1 LQEKVPQA
9 DRAVFSAALAFLG
22 YRCETGTAALSPK
35 GFYFWLGPKVT
46 KTQGLDLMSDKFVKA
61 FRASAQVPTKGRKG
75 CAALGSGE
83 VKVFAEALTFSPS
96 IISQAG

>member
-1 LQEKVPQA
+1 
-9 DRAVFSAALAFLG
+9 
-22 YRCETGTAALSPK
+22 
-35 GFYFWLGPKVT
+35 
-46 KTQGLDLMSDKFVKA
+46 MSDKFVKA
-61 FRASAQVPTKGRKG
+61 FIAAAQVPTKGRKG